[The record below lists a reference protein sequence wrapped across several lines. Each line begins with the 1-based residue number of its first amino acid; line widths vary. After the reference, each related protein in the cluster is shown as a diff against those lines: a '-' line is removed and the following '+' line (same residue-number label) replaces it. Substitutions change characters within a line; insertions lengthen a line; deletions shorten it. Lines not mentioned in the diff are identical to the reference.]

1 MIVVDNENILVEKL
15 EIEIKNTGH
24 ITNTYILKDKNTNK
38 GIVIDPAYNAE
49 FIEEKLTELEINLDK
64 IIITH
69 AHADHIAALATLQK
83 DTAVKVYI
91 HKLDYDGLFDKTLNE
106 EEIVGVKVDAVD
118 NNSVIKFEDHE
129 IINCGNTNLEVI
141 HTPGHTRGGV
151 ILYDKANNILFSGD
165 TIFERTYGR
174 TDLITGSHDDM
185 KNSLNIICDRFDD
198 VFVLPGH
205 GMEFNLKNSKRRIRL
220 LFAYKG

>member
-83 DTAVKVYI
+83 DKDVKVYI